1 MEKTLRRVADRDEQL
16 AETYRY
22 WQSQSIG
29 ARLIAVSELSQQ
41 AYAFA
46 AAFKGGPGRDQQ
58 GLSRPAARIQRP
70 QG

>member
-1 MEKTLRRVADRDEQL
+1 MSMDKTIRKGPYLEEKQ

-41 AYAFA
+41 AYAFS
-46 AAFKGGPGRDQQ
+46 AAFKEGSVDADRD
-58 GLSRPAARIQRP
+58 SPPPAP
-70 QG
+70 